1 MLDLKQTDRMLRKL
15 ERFVDIIEPMIFE
28 KVGEPGPVSA
38 FATLERFHCIPE
50 DSLFDPIEKGYKW
63 GEEFGYCWFKTDFV
77 VPDGLGGKDI
87 FIRPH
92 ISGYEGTLWVDGV
105 PYGNFST
112 KIVFT
117 GHGNHYCDL
126 LKKDAKAGEK
136 IAIDLEY
143 YAGHSYKGCHPTEN
157 NPLLTYDFSYE
168 GIDICVK
175 NYAIQEFYFDLRT
188 LVQLVKNLPESSF
201 RRASVINELEK
212 VFKEIYQSPDD
223 VDRDE
228 FMAALERAKPYL
240 KKALSVKNG
249 DDAPKA
255 ALIGHSH
262 MDTAWLWHVGET
274 VKKCARTY
282 ANQLALMDEYPEY
295 KFIQSSSCHSDFLR
309 RKYPDLFARIQ
320 QKVKEG
326 RYEPNGGVWVECDC
340 NITSGE
346 SMVRQFLWGQRFT
359 RKYFDFTSNCF
370 WLPDTFGYSAAIPQI
385 MKGCCVDYFL
395 TTKIDWND
403 TNTFPLDT
411 FYWEGIDGTKV
422 FTHFNRTHI
431 WPDAED
437 LMTYVAGTPS
447 NSHSCIKDKRVTDT
461 RVISYGYG
469 DGGGGPT
476 RDMLEMG
483 HRMAKGIPGCP
494 KVKQEFAIDFYHDLE
509 KEVKG
514 SRRLPKWAGELYLE
528 FHRGT
533 LTSQGRNKRYNRK
546 SELLYH
552 DMETICAIAD
562 SNGIASYPRQ
572 FINDGWKIILL
583 NQFHDIIPGS
593 SIKEVYEDS
602 KEQYDKLISEGK
614 AEIADTLGKIVCTPD
629 GSALTVFNTFGAER
643 DDVVI
648 TDMPADEH
656 FSIVDADGNVMPW
669 QKSADGRLVFFAKG
683 VPAKGY
689 KTFSIVHGG
698 ESGENTVKV
707 ENKTIENKFFTVKF
721 DKDMNIASLIHK
733 ATGRSVAP
741 EGEVLNKI
749 YAYDDRPFNHEAW
762 DIKVYFDQ
770 KYTEINDVSA
780 VDVTESGPVRTVIKV
795 TRKFLSSTI
804 DQSFIFYADLP
815 RIDVDYTVDWKEK
828 KILLKADFPVDVNAT
843 EATYDIQFGNYKRP
857 THRNTLWDFAQFEV
871 VGHKWVDLSDNSFG
885 LSVLNDCKYGH
896 DIKDG
901 HIRTSLLRCAV
912 NPNSEQDREV
922 HRFTYSIYPHAGSV
936 DTSDV
941 VNQGYSLNL
950 PLYCVSGKAAHD
962 SYSLV
967 STDKDNVIIE
977 TVKKA
982 EDSDDVVIRAYETW
996 NKTTDCVYTF
1006 DRAPK
1011 SVYVCNLLEENEEQL
1026 EVSGNTVSLRFKP
1039 FEIKTV
1045 KVTF

>member
-447 NSHSCIKDKRVTDT
+447 NS
-461 RVISYGYG
+461 
-469 DGGGGPT
+469 
-476 RDMLEMG
+476 
-483 HRMAKGIPGCP
+483 
-494 KVKQEFAIDFYHDLE
+494 
-509 KEVKG
+509 
-514 SRRLPKWAGELYLE
+514 
-528 FHRGT
+528 
-533 LTSQGRNKRYNRK
+533 
-546 SELLYH
+546 
-552 DMETICAIAD
+552 
-562 SNGIASYPRQ
+562 
-572 FINDGWKIILL
+572 
-583 NQFHDIIPGS
+583 
-593 SIKEVYEDS
+593 
-602 KEQYDKLISEGK
+602 
-614 AEIADTLGKIVCTPD
+614 
-629 GSALTVFNTFGAER
+629 
-643 DDVVI
+643 
-648 TDMPADEH
+648 
-656 FSIVDADGNVMPW
+656 
-669 QKSADGRLVFFAKG
+669 
-683 VPAKGY
+683 
-689 KTFSIVHGG
+689 
-698 ESGENTVKV
+698 
-707 ENKTIENKFFTVKF
+707 
-721 DKDMNIASLIHK
+721 
-733 ATGRSVAP
+733 
-741 EGEVLNKI
+741 
-749 YAYDDRPFNHEAW
+749 
-762 DIKVYFDQ
+762 
-770 KYTEINDVSA
+770 
-780 VDVTESGPVRTVIKV
+780 
-795 TRKFLSSTI
+795 
-804 DQSFIFYADLP
+804 QSFM
-815 RIDVDYTVDWKEK
+815 
-828 KILLKADFPVDVNAT
+828 
-843 EATYDIQFGNYKRP
+843 
-857 THRNTLWDFAQFEV
+857 H
-871 VGHKWVDLSDNSFG
+871 
-885 LSVLNDCKYGH
+885 
-896 DIKDG
+896 
-901 HIRTSLLRCAV
+901 
-912 NPNSEQDREV
+912 
-922 HRFTYSIYPHAGSV
+922 
-936 DTSDV
+936 
-941 VNQGYSLNL
+941 QG
-950 PLYCVSGKAAHD
+950 
-962 SYSLV
+962 
-967 STDKDNVIIE
+967 
-977 TVKKA
+977 
-982 EDSDDVVIRAYETW
+982 
-996 NKTTDCVYTF
+996 
-1006 DRAPK
+1006 
-1011 SVYVCNLLEENEEQL
+1011 
-1026 EVSGNTVSLRFKP
+1026 
-1039 FEIKTV
+1039 
-1045 KVTF
+1045 

>member
-188 LVQLVKNLPESSF
+188 LVQLVKNLPDSSF

-469 DGGGGPT
+469 DGGGPQF
-476 RDMLEMG
+476 EMIEAS
-483 HRMAKGIPGCP
+483 RRCADLNGCP
-494 KVKQEFAIDFYHDLE
+494 KSEHKLVGEAM
-509 KEVKG
+509 KEIERDAVE
-514 SRRLPKWAGELYLE
+514 PDTYAGELYLE
-528 FHRGT
+528 LHRGT
-533 LTSQGRNKRYNRK
+533 LTNQHVIKRNNRK
-546 SELLYH
+546 AEFALRDLEIFTVN
-552 DMETICAIAD
+552 DAVKNNKTAD
-562 SNGIASYPRQ
+562 SADIAPLYE
-572 FINDGWKIILL
+572 KLL
-583 NQFHDIIPGS
+583 VNQFHDILPGTCIPRAHEES
-593 SIKEVYEDS
+593 RAMTTALITRARDLVKELAQSDKEDCVTVTN
-602 KEQYDKLISEGK
+602 
-614 AEIADTLGKIVCTPD
+614 TLSFDRSDVIVLDYSGKIVDGGYRQQVYTDLRGNKKLMVGGVTVPAFSSITLKLVDGKPEENSVFSLDDNSLETPFASVKFADNGTISSFVDKRADREICGD
-629 GSALTVFNTFGAER
+629 GYNLNTFIMAE
-643 DDVVI
+643 DFPSEWDNW
-648 TDMPADEH
+648 D
-656 FSIVDADGNVMPW
+656 VDADIEMKFEDVSKLVSREVVSNGSVALVIRSKYAISGKSTVTQDMIFFADSAEVRFDTVMDWQDNHRFFKTAFDTSVRQEFARFDVQFGNVKRPTTRNNSVE
-669 QKSADGRLVFFAKG
+669 KAK
-683 VPAKGY
+683 
-689 KTFSIVHGG
+689 F
-698 ESGENTVKV
+698 
-707 ENKTIENKFFTVKF
+707 
-721 DKDMNIASLIHK
+721 
-733 ATGRSVAP
+733 
-741 EGEVLNKI
+741 EVLN
-749 YAYDDRPFNHEAW
+749 H
-762 DIKVYFDQ
+762 
-770 KYTEINDVSA
+770 KYT
-780 VDVTESGPVRTVIKV
+780 
-795 TRKFLSSTI
+795 
-804 DQSFIFYADLP
+804 
-815 RIDVDYTVDWKEK
+815 
-828 KILLKADFPVDVNAT
+828 
-843 EATYDIQFGNYKRP
+843 
-857 THRNTLWDFAQFEV
+857 
-871 VGHKWVDLSDNSFG
+871 DLSETRFG
-885 LSVLNDCKYGH
+885 VAVLNDSKYG
-896 DIKDG
+896 ISVNGGKL
-901 HIRTSLLRCAV
+901 RLSLHKGGLR
-912 NPNSEQDREV
+912 PDFKGDRGV
-922 HRFTYSIYPHAGSV
+922 HHCVYSF
-936 DTSDV
+936 
-941 VNQGYSLNL
+941 L
-950 PLYCVSGKAAHD
+950 PHD
-962 SYSLV
+962 SGF
-967 STDKDNVIIE
+967 DAENVI
-977 TVKKA
+977 
-982 EDSDDVVIRAYETW
+982 RPAYELNVPAAVTAGEYSGQKLMSIDAD
-996 NKTTDCVYTF
+996 NIFVEAVKPCEDAQRAFIVRMYEAEGTF
-1006 DRAPK
+1006 TNAKVSFFDGAK
-1011 SVYVCNLLEENEEQL
+1011 SVKITNMLEEEQG
-1026 EVSGNTVSLRFKP
+1026 EVESIAPAKLQFRP
-1039 FEIKTV
+1039 FEIKTL
-1045 KVTF
+1045 KVTY

>member
-188 LVQLVKNLPESSF
+188 LVQLVKNLPENSF

-326 RYEPNGGVWVECDC
+326 SDPEKPEYETVEEMKTV
-340 NITSGE
+340 N
-346 SMVRQFLWGQRFT
+346 SMVPLWQRKKSDVTDEEYNKFYSELT
-359 RKYFDFTSNCF
+359 HEFDKPQRTITVSAEGSVTYKALLFVPSSRPFNFYTEGYEKGLQLYSAGVLIMDKCDSL
-370 WLPDTFGYSAAIPQI
+370 LPDYLRFVRGV
-385 MKGCCVDYFL
+385 VDSPDL
-395 TTKIDWND
+395 SLNISRELLQHDRQ
-403 TNTFPLDT
+403 L
-411 FYWEGIDGTKV
+411 KV
-422 FTHFNRTHI
+422 IGQN
-431 WPDAED
+431 
-437 LMTYVAGTPS
+437 
-447 NSHSCIKDKRVTDT
+447 
-461 RVISYGYG
+461 
-469 DGGGGPT
+469 
-476 RDMLEMG
+476 LE
-483 HRMAKGIPGCP
+483 K
-494 KVKQEFAIDFYHDLE
+494 KVRADLE
-509 KEVKG
+509 KFLKDDREGYEKFYENFGRQIGYGIVSDG
-514 SRRLPKWAGELYLE
+514 GESRKDSLKDLMMFYSSTQKKLTTLKEYVERMKEDQKCIYYAAGESIAAVDKLPQTELLKDKDYEVLYLTGETDE
-528 FHRGT
+528 FV
-533 LTSQGRNKRYNRK
+533 LQALMN
-546 SELLYH
+546 
-552 DMETICAIAD
+552 
-562 SNGIASYPRQ
+562 
-572 FINDGWKIILL
+572 
-583 NQFHDIIPGS
+583 
-593 SIKEVYEDS
+593 
-602 KEQYDKLISEGK
+602 YDEK
-614 AEIADTLGKIVCTPD
+614 P
-629 GSALTVFNTFGAER
+629 FR
-643 DDVVI
+643 
-648 TDMPADEH
+648 
-656 FSIVDADGNVMPW
+656 SIVDGDLELGDEEEHKDDSESAELMQFVKETLGDKIKEAKVSHRLKTHPVCLTAGEGFSFEMEKYFKNFQMPEPIKAERILELNV
-669 QKSADGRLVFFAKG
+669 DH
-683 VPAKGY
+683 PA
-689 KTFSIVHGG
+689 
-698 ESGENTVKV
+698 VKAMAAALA
-707 ENKTIENKFFTVKF
+707 TDR
-721 DKDMNIASLIHK
+721 DKAAL
-733 ATGRSVAP
+733 
-741 EGEVLNKI
+741 
-749 YAYDDRPFNHEAW
+749 YA
-762 DIKVYFDQ
+762 
-770 KYTEINDVSA
+770 
-780 VDVTESGPVRTVIKV
+780 
-795 TRKFLSSTI
+795 
-804 DQSFIFYADLP
+804 
-815 RIDVDYTVDWKEK
+815 
-828 KILLKADFPVDVNAT
+828 KIL
-843 EATYDIQFGNYKRP
+843 YDQANLI
-857 THRNTLWDFAQFEV
+857 
-871 VGHKWVDLSDNSFG
+871 
-885 LSVLNDCKYGH
+885 
-896 DIKDG
+896 
-901 HIRTSLLRCAV
+901 
-912 NPNSEQDREV
+912 
-922 HRFTYSIYPHAGSV
+922 AG
-936 DTSDV
+936 
-941 VNQGYSLNL
+941 L
-950 PLYCVSGKAAHD
+950 PLEDPSAY
-962 SYSLV
+962 
-967 STDKDNVIIE
+967 TDMV
-977 TVKKA
+977 A
-982 EDSDDVVIRAYETW
+982 
-996 NKTTDCVYTF
+996 
-1006 DRAPK
+1006 
-1011 SVYVCNLLEENEEQL
+1011 QL
-1026 EVSGNTVSLRFKP
+1026 MQ
-1039 FEIKTV
+1039 
-1045 KVTF
+1045 

>member
-1 MLDLKQTDRMLRKL
+1 M
-15 ERFVDIIEPMIFE
+15 F
-28 KVGEPGPVSA
+28 
-38 FATLERFHCIPE
+38 
-50 DSLFDPIEKGYKW
+50 IEKFLKIPVQRTH
-63 GEEFGYCWFKTDFV
+63 F
-77 VPDGLGGKDI
+77 
-87 FIRPH
+87 
-92 ISGYEGTLWVDGV
+92 VDGV
-105 PYGNFST
+105 HGMVGGAEFSQRGGAHQLEKAQAGLAVFLPFKVCILLGQNGVPGVSYGAVALDVGIQHTVQVCSVAPELFQVAVRL
-112 KIVFT
+112 I
-117 GHGNHYCDL
+117 
-126 LKKDAKAGEK
+126 AGE
-136 IAIDLEY
+136 
-143 YAGHSYKGCHPTEN
+143 GRRHHKG
-157 NPLLTYDFSYE
+157 
-168 GIDICVK
+168 
-175 NYAIQEFYFDLRT
+175 
-188 LVQLVKNLPESSF
+188 
-201 RRASVINELEK
+201 
-212 VFKEIYQSPDD
+212 
-223 VDRDE
+223 
-228 FMAALERAKPYL
+228 
-240 KKALSVKNG
+240 
-249 DDAPKA
+249 
-255 ALIGHSH
+255 
-262 MDTAWLWHVGET
+262 
-274 VKKCARTY
+274 
-282 ANQLALMDEYPEY
+282 
-295 KFIQSSSCHSDFLR
+295 
-309 RKYPDLFARIQ
+309 
-320 QKVKEG
+320 
-326 RYEPNGGVWVECDC
+326 
-340 NITSGE
+340 
-346 SMVRQFLWGQRFT
+346 
-359 RKYFDFTSNCF
+359 
-370 WLPDTFGYSAAIPQI
+370 
-385 MKGCCVDYFL
+385 
-395 TTKIDWND
+395 
-403 TNTFPLDT
+403 
-411 FYWEGIDGTKV
+411 
-422 FTHFNRTHI
+422 
-431 WPDAED
+431 
-437 LMTYVAGTPS
+437 
-447 NSHSCIKDKRVTDT
+447 
-461 RVISYGYG
+461 
-469 DGGGGPT
+469 
-476 RDMLEMG
+476 
-483 HRMAKGIPGCP
+483 RMAEQI
-494 KVKQEFAIDFYHDLE
+494 VLHIRLIDDL
-509 KEVKG
+509 V
-514 SRRLPKWAGELYLE
+514 
-528 FHRGT
+528 FGT
-533 LTSQGRNKRYNRK
+533 
-546 SELLYH
+546 
-552 DMETICAIAD
+552 
-562 SNGIASYPRQ
+562 
-572 FINDGWKIILL
+572 
-583 NQFHDIIPGS
+583 
-593 SIKEVYEDS
+593 
-602 KEQYDKLISEGK
+602 
-614 AEIADTLGKIVCTPD
+614 AENLSD
-629 GSALTVFNTFGAER
+629 
-643 DDVVI
+643 
-648 TDMPADEH
+648 H

-689 KTFSIVHGG
+689 KTFRIVHGG

-733 ATGRSVAP
+733 ATGRAVAP

-804 DQSFIFYADLP
+804 EQSFIFYADLP

-1011 SVYVCNLLEENEEQL
+1011 SIYVCNLLEENEEQL

>member
-1 MLDLKQTDRMLRKL
+1 
-15 ERFVDIIEPMIFE
+15 
-28 KVGEPGPVSA
+28 
-38 FATLERFHCIPE
+38 
-50 DSLFDPIEKGYKW
+50 
-63 GEEFGYCWFKTDFV
+63 
-77 VPDGLGGKDI
+77 
-87 FIRPH
+87 
-92 ISGYEGTLWVDGV
+92 
-105 PYGNFST
+105 
-112 KIVFT
+112 
-117 GHGNHYCDL
+117 
-126 LKKDAKAGEK
+126 
-136 IAIDLEY
+136 
-143 YAGHSYKGCHPTEN
+143 
-157 NPLLTYDFSYE
+157 
-168 GIDICVK
+168 
-175 NYAIQEFYFDLRT
+175 
-188 LVQLVKNLPESSF
+188 
-201 RRASVINELEK
+201 
-212 VFKEIYQSPDD
+212 
-223 VDRDE
+223 
-228 FMAALERAKPYL
+228 
-240 KKALSVKNG
+240 
-249 DDAPKA
+249 
-255 ALIGHSH
+255 
-262 MDTAWLWHVGET
+262 
-274 VKKCARTY
+274 
-282 ANQLALMDEYPEY
+282 
-295 KFIQSSSCHSDFLR
+295 
-309 RKYPDLFARIQ
+309 
-320 QKVKEG
+320 
-326 RYEPNGGVWVECDC
+326 
-340 NITSGE
+340 
-346 SMVRQFLWGQRFT
+346 
-359 RKYFDFTSNCF
+359 
-370 WLPDTFGYSAAIPQI
+370 
-385 MKGCCVDYFL
+385 
-395 TTKIDWND
+395 
-403 TNTFPLDT
+403 
-411 FYWEGIDGTKV
+411 
-422 FTHFNRTHI
+422 
-431 WPDAED
+431 
-437 LMTYVAGTPS
+437 
-447 NSHSCIKDKRVTDT
+447 
-461 RVISYGYG
+461 
-469 DGGGGPT
+469 
-476 RDMLEMG
+476 
-483 HRMAKGIPGCP
+483 
-494 KVKQEFAIDFYHDLE
+494 
-509 KEVKG
+509 
-514 SRRLPKWAGELYLE
+514 
-528 FHRGT
+528 
-533 LTSQGRNKRYNRK
+533 
-546 SELLYH
+546 
-552 DMETICAIAD
+552 METICAIAD

-733 ATGRSVAP
+733 ATGRAVAP

>member
-469 DGGGGPT
+469 DGGGPQF
-476 RDMLEMG
+476 EMIEA
-483 HRMAKGIPGCP
+483 AKRCADLNGCP
-494 KVKQEFAIDFYHDLE
+494 KSEHKLVGEAM
-509 KEVKG
+509 KEIERDAVE
-514 SRRLPKWAGELYLE
+514 PDTYAGELYLE
-528 FHRGT
+528 LHRGT
-533 LTSQGRNKRYNRK
+533 LTNQHVIKRNNRK
-546 SELLYH
+546 AEFALRDLEIFTVN
-552 DMETICAIAD
+552 DAVKNNKTAD
-562 SNGIASYPRQ
+562 SADIAPLYE
-572 FINDGWKIILL
+572 KLL
-583 NQFHDIIPGS
+583 VNQFHDILPGTCIPRAHEES
-593 SIKEVYEDS
+593 RAMTTALITRARDLVKELAQSDKEDCVTVTN
-602 KEQYDKLISEGK
+602 
-614 AEIADTLGKIVCTPD
+614 TLSFDRSDVIVLDYSGKIVDGGYRQQVYIDVRGNKKLIVGGVTVPAFSSITLKLVDGKLEENSVFSLDDNSLETPFASVKFADNGTISSFVDKRADREICGD
-629 GSALTVFNTFGAER
+629 GYNLNTFIMAE
-643 DDVVI
+643 DFPSEWDNW
-648 TDMPADEH
+648 D
-656 FSIVDADGNVMPW
+656 VDADIEMKFEDVSKLVSREVVSNGSVALVIRSKYAISGKSTVTQDMIFFADSAEVRFDTVMDWQDNHRFLKTAFDTSVRQEFARFDVQFGNVKRPTTRNNSVE
-669 QKSADGRLVFFAKG
+669 KAK
-683 VPAKGY
+683 
-689 KTFSIVHGG
+689 F
-698 ESGENTVKV
+698 
-707 ENKTIENKFFTVKF
+707 
-721 DKDMNIASLIHK
+721 
-733 ATGRSVAP
+733 
-741 EGEVLNKI
+741 EVLN
-749 YAYDDRPFNHEAW
+749 H
-762 DIKVYFDQ
+762 
-770 KYTEINDVSA
+770 KYT
-780 VDVTESGPVRTVIKV
+780 
-795 TRKFLSSTI
+795 
-804 DQSFIFYADLP
+804 
-815 RIDVDYTVDWKEK
+815 
-828 KILLKADFPVDVNAT
+828 
-843 EATYDIQFGNYKRP
+843 
-857 THRNTLWDFAQFEV
+857 
-871 VGHKWVDLSDNSFG
+871 DLSETRFG
-885 LSVLNDCKYGH
+885 VAVLNDSKYG
-896 DIKDG
+896 ISVNGGKL
-901 HIRTSLLRCAV
+901 RLSLHKGGLR
-912 NPNSEQDREV
+912 PDFKGDRGV
-922 HRFTYSIYPHAGSV
+922 HHCVYSF
-936 DTSDV
+936 
-941 VNQGYSLNL
+941 L
-950 PLYCVSGKAAHD
+950 PHD
-962 SYSLV
+962 SGF
-967 STDKDNVIIE
+967 DAENVI
-977 TVKKA
+977 
-982 EDSDDVVIRAYETW
+982 RPAYELNVPAAVTAGEYSAQKLMSIDAD
-996 NKTTDCVYTF
+996 NIFVEAVKPCEDAQRAFIVRMYEAEGTF
-1006 DRAPK
+1006 TNAKVSFFDGAK
-1011 SVYVCNLLEENEEQL
+1011 SVKITNMLEEEQG
-1026 EVSGNTVSLRFKP
+1026 EVESIAPAKLQFRP
-1039 FEIKTV
+1039 FEIKTL
-1045 KVTF
+1045 KVTY

>member
-1 MLDLKQTDRMLRKL
+1 MLDLKQTDRMLKKL

-28 KVGEPGPVSA
+28 KVGETGPVSA
-38 FATLERFHCIPE
+38 FATLERFHSIPE
-50 DSLFDPIEKGYKW
+50 NSLFDPIEKGYKW

-77 VPDGLGGKDI
+77 VPDGLDGKDI

-92 ISGYEGTLWVDGV
+92 ISCYEGTLWVDGV
-105 PYGNFST
+105 PYGNFCT

-126 LKKDAKAGEK
+126 LRKDAKAGDK

-157 NPLLTYDFSYE
+157 LPLLTYDFSYE

-175 NYAIQEFYFDLRT
+175 NYAVQEFYFDLRT
-188 LVQLVKNLPESSF
+188 LVQLVKNLPDSSF
-201 RRASVINELEK
+201 RRASVINELEQ
-212 VFKEIYQSPDD
+212 VFREIYQSPDD

-255 ALIGHSH
+255 VLIGHSH

-320 QKVKEG
+320 KRVSEG

-403 TNTFPLDT
+403 TNVFPLDT

-437 LMTYVAGTPS
+437 LLTYVTGTPE
-447 NSHSCIKDKRVTDT
+447 NKHSCIKDRRVTDT
-461 RVISYGYG
+461 RIISYGYG

-483 HRMAKGIPGCP
+483 RRMEKGIPGCP
-494 KVKQEFAIDFYHDLE
+494 KVKQEFAIDFYRDLE
-509 KEVKG
+509 KDVKG

-552 DMETICAIAD
+552 DMETICAVAD
-562 SNGIASYPRQ
+562 SNGIASYPQQ

-602 KEQYDKLISEGK
+602 KEQYEKLISEGK
-614 AEIADTLGKIVCTPD
+614 AEIAETLGKIVCTPD
-629 GSALTVFNTFGAER
+629 GNALTVFNTFGAER

-656 FSIVDADGNVMPW
+656 FSIVDADGNIMPW

-689 KTFSIVHGG
+689 KTFSIIHGG
-698 ESGENTVKV
+698 EQGENTVKV
-707 ENKTIENKFFTVKF
+707 ENKTIDNRFFTVRF
-721 DKDMNIASLIHK
+721 DRDMNIASLIHK
-733 ATGRSVAP
+733 ATGRAVAP

-749 YAYDDRPFNHEAW
+749 YAFDDRPFNHEAW
-762 DIKVYFDQ
+762 DIKAYFDQ
-770 KYTEINDVSA
+770 KYTEINDISA

-804 DQSFIFYADLP
+804 EQSFIFYADLP
-815 RIDVDYTVDWKEK
+815 RIDIDYTVDWKEK

-843 EATYDIQFGNYKRP
+843 QATYDIQFGNYKRP

-912 NPNSEQDREV
+912 NPNSEQDREI
-922 HRFTYSIYPHAGSV
+922 HHFTYSLYPHAGSV

-941 VNQGYSLNL
+941 VSQGYSLNL
-950 PLYCVSGKAAHD
+950 PLYCVSGKAAHS

-967 STDKDNVIIE
+967 STDKDNIIIE

-982 EDSDDVVIRAYETW
+982 EDSSDTVIRAYETW

-1006 DRAPK
+1006 DRVPK

-1026 EVSGNTVSLRFKP
+1026 EVNGNTVALRFKP